1 MLGTAAVRDPEMAEA
16 IAAAHGDRVV
26 ASVDA
31 RSGKVAAEGWTEES
45 ELGTTEVIAE
55 LTRRGLSRFVYTPV
69 EVDGLMEGPD
79 LDSLREVAGATDG
92 QVIYSGG
99 IGSLDDLRAVAG
111 LGLENVEG
119 VIVGR
124 ALYEQ
129 RFTVAEAR
137 AALGA

>member
-1 MLGTAAVRDPEMAEA
+1 M
-16 IAAAHGDRVV
+16 
-26 ASVDA
+26 
-31 RSGKVAAEGWTEES
+31 
-45 ELGTTEVIAE
+45 
-55 LTRRGLSRFVYTPV
+55 
-69 EVDGLMEGPD
+69 
-79 LDSLREVAGATDG
+79 
-92 QVIYSGG
+92 IYSGG

-137 AALGA
+137 AALGP